1 MTADARQYAPAT
13 ARNREPIFQVLRK
26 VLPARGHVL
35 EISSGTGEHAVF
47 FASGLP
53 GLTWQPS
60 DPDPA
65 ARASITA
72 WAAAAALVNL
82 RPALDIDA
90 RAPTWPVARADAV
103 ICINMLHIAPWEAA
117 LGLFAGAARILPT
130 HGVLYFYGP
139 FKRDGRHTAPSNA
152 AFDESRGAA
161 TRHGGC
167 ATWARLRQRSQRL
180 ASLRRTSSRCLPT
193 TSLSFLGI
201 LAPQIGRFS
210 LLLIN

>member
-13 ARNREPIFQVLRK
+13 ARNREPILQVLRK

-152 AFDESRGAA
+152 AFDEFLRGRNPAWGVRDLGEVTAA
-161 TRHGGC
+161 VAEAGF
-167 ATWARLRQRSQRL
+167 APPDIVPMPANN
-180 ASLRRTSSRCLPT
+180 
-193 TSLSFLGI
+193 LSVIFRYLGTANWPI
-201 LAPQIGRFS
+201 
-210 LLLIN
+210 

>member
-1 MTADARQYAPAT
+1 VTADARQYAPAT
-13 ARNREPIFQVLRK
+13 ARNREPILQVLRK

-152 AFDESRGAA
+152 AFDESLRGRNPAWGVRDLGEVTAA
-161 TRHGGC
+161 VAEAGF
-167 ATWARLRQRSQRL
+167 APPDIVPMPANN
-180 ASLRRTSSRCLPT
+180 
-193 TSLSFLGI
+193 LSVIFRYLGTANRPI
-201 LAPQIGRFS
+201 
-210 LLLIN
+210 

>member
-13 ARNREPIFQVLRK
+13 ARNREPILQVLRK

-152 AFDESRGAA
+152 AFDESLRGRNPAWGVRDLGEVTAA
-161 TRHGGC
+161 VAEAGF
-167 ATWARLRQRSQRL
+167 APPDIVPMPANN
-180 ASLRRTSSRCLPT
+180 
-193 TSLSFLGI
+193 LSVIFRYLGTANWPI
-201 LAPQIGRFS
+201 
-210 LLLIN
+210 